1 MEILSNNSLLVF
13 AIAIPIAVF
22 ALVMV
27 IALMAKTY
35 LDRYHAKIAADAQLK
50 EMLTSELGF
59 DEDDDTKKKSDIVRK
74 WNRYWE
80 TRLVNS
86 GVNIAG
92 INRYNAGKAI
102 LVIDGFLFVFLTFF
116 LKGVVLGALIITVAL
131 TALTALVL
139 GFKANKK
146 QETLSGQVPAFLSAL
161 RAANETNG
169 AIRPALLQA
178 IATTPD
184 ELHDE
189 LKPVED
195 QITAGSSVKQAIA
208 EFYDK
213 TTIDELRFLMACI
226 MLVCDV
232 GKDLTEELEII
243 SDVVDKRM
251 EVSRHLKTAVSS
263 IMPTVWVATIMLPG
277 LFLYTYIAQP
287 ISRQFWFHGFLS
299 WIVLFVII
307 GLYALGMW
315 TCKHLIDKIKA
326 L

>member
-1 MEILSNNSLLVF
+1 MNILSNNSLLVF
-13 AIAIPIAVF
+13 LIAIPVAVF
-22 ALVMV
+22 ALVLV
-27 IALMAKTY
+27 ICLIAKTY
-35 LDRYHAKIAADAQLK
+35 LERYQAKIAADAQLK
-50 EMLTSELGF
+50 EMLTSEITSG
-59 DEDDDTKKKSDIVRK
+59 DEDDKKKTSIIIK

-80 TRLVNS
+80 KRLVDS

-92 INRYNAGKAI
+92 IDRYNAGKAI
-102 LVIDGFLFVFLTFF
+102 LIIDAFLFALLTFF
-116 LKGVVLGALIITVAL
+116 MKGVVMGALIVTVAI
-131 TALTALVL
+131 TALASLVL
-139 GFKANKK
+139 GFMANKK

-178 IATTPD
+178 IATTP
-184 ELHDE
+184 EEMHEE

-195 QITAGSSVKQAIA
+195 QITAGASVKQAVS

-226 MLVCDV
+226 ILVCDV

-243 SDVVDKRM
+243 SDVVDSRM
-251 EVSRHLKTAVSS
+251 EVSRHLKTAVAS

-287 ISRQFWFHGFLS
+287 IARQFWFHGFLS

-307 GLYALGMW
+307 ALYGAGMW
-315 TCKHLIDKIKA
+315 TCKHLIDKIKN